1 MIIIPAIDII
11 DGKPVR
17 LYKGDYNKK
26 ELVGDS
32 ILEIA
37 KSFEK
42 ANCSYIHIVDLD
54 GAKQGELV
62 NLDIILEVIKNIKVN
77 VEVGGG
83 IRNIESIE
91 KLINGGASRV
101 ILGTSAIE
109 DLNFLKEVIK
119 NYGEKIA
126 VSIDCKDGFL
136 CGRGWLSNTS
146 INYLDFAKKLEDIG
160 VKNIIVTDISKD
172 GTLEGPNLD
181 MLKELKNFVNI
192 YITASGG
199 IRDINNIKELKKLNV
214 YGAITGKAIY
224 KNTLSLKE
232 AINECEKKGDSYAY

>member
-109 DLNFLKEVIK
+109 DLDFLKEVIK
-119 NYGEKIA
+119 NYGEKIV
-126 VSIDCKDGFL
+126 VSIDYKDGFL
-136 CGRGWLSNTS
+136 CGRGWLSNTV
-146 INYLDFAKKLEDIG
+146 INYIDFAKKLEDIG

-181 MLKELKNFVNI
+181 MLKELKISVNI
-192 YITASGG
+192 DITASGG

-232 AINECEKKGDSYAY
+232 AINECENKGDSYAY

>member
-181 MLKELKNFVNI
+181 MLKELKSSVNI
-192 YITASGG
+192 DITASGG
-199 IRDINNIKELKKLNV
+199 IRDINNIKELKKLNL